1 MLYVYVYVM
10 ADLFGWLVVLDVC
23 VLIAFF
29 LRLGVICY
37 SLLTFLFFAGFP
49 LLGVCCVHLF
59 VYLLVWLFVVVCL

>member
-1 MLYVYVYVM
+1 MY
-10 ADLFGWLVVLDVC
+10 

-37 SLLTFLFFAGFP
+37 SLLTFLFFAGFS